1 MRKIFFV
8 LLFALLSIGAQAL
21 EISDG
26 FTYSKDFWNNKISL
40 SQNIEYYLNVGFSFD
55 LTEYEDISNHIYTF
69 SLPIMLRTESF
80 GFFFRPF
87 IIPDNANEASAKGA
101 KLSWTFAFKKDE
113 IEQAFAN
120 FFLSVG
126 FADQKAY
133 VIREGQLPQKD
144 NFYQLAYEA
153 GIMLDYYN
161 IYFFEVNGNIFQ
173 YLSGISSVEGVAGV
187 LDQQNLASLGTLD
200 YVLGLPKGSAEV
212 KIRWNSQVSQ
222 SENSISYRFIE
233 FYDRGLKAHHSVLL
247 SSRIYVG
254 EKLSILFGY
263 NHIFIQGQT
272 DKDIFKGE
280 LSVKF

>member
-1 MRKIFFV
+1 MRKIFFI
-8 LLFALLSIGAQAL
+8 LFFALLSIGAQAL

-26 FTYSKDFWNNKISL
+26 FTYSKDFWNNRISL
-40 SQNIEYYLNVGFSFD
+40 NQNIEYYLNIGFSFD

-69 SLPIMLRTESF
+69 SLPIMMRTENF
-80 GFFFRPF
+80 GLFFRPF
-87 IIPDNANEASAKGA
+87 IIPDNANEASAQGA
-101 KLSWTFAFKKDE
+101 KLSWTFAFKQDE

-120 FFLSVG
+120 LFLSVG

-133 VIREGQLPQKD
+133 VVREGHSPQKD

-153 GIMLDYYN
+153 GVMLDYYN
-161 IYFFEVNGNIFQ
+161 IYFFEISGNVFQ

-187 LDQQNLASLGTLD
+187 LDQQNIASLGTLD

-212 KIRWNSQVSQ
+212 KARWTSQASK

-247 SSRIYVG
+247 TSRIFAS
-254 EKLSILFGY
+254 EKLSVLFGY

-280 LSVKF
+280 ISVKF